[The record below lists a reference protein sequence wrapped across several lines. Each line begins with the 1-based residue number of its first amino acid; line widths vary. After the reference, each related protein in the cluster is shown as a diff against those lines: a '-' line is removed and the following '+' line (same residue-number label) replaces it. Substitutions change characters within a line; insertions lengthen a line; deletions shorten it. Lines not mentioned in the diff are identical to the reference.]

1 MLILSSCSIPCSECD
16 VSGSLGFRPRFAP
29 DFSDAIVCLGRLRLQ
44 MLTFKSQRLG
54 FLSKTARF
62 QPSFLEWVSSLG
74 HFAGF
79 YGAASSLYSGKCDV
93 LGFTG
98 SLRSSIASQGRFSSE
113 VSRVCT
119 FATKN
124 LKAFDCFAK
133 SSHYFEKYAALDF
146 TDSL

>member
-1 MLILSSCSIPCSECD
+1 MFRVRGKREFGFQTSIRSSL
-16 VSGSLGFRPRFAP
+16 LG
-29 DFSDAIVCLGRLRLQ
+29 AIVELGRLCLQ
-44 MLTFKSQRLG
+44 ILDFKSHRLC
-54 FLSKTARF
+54 FLSKASRF

-133 SSHYFEKYAALDF
+133 SSLYFEKYAALDF